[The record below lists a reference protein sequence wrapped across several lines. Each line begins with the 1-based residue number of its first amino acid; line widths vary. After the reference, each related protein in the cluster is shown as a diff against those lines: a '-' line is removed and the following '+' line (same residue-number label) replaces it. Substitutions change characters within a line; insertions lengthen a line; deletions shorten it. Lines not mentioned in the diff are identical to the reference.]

1 MKQSDNPDTTLTIC
15 TQRLWTKLT
24 PGQLDCLLSAK
35 CTENITSILIE
46 AEFSKEP
53 DLFAE
58 LVNQAL
64 VFASSEGF
72 SRQQLT
78 VFVAVLYELW
88 EYCSVC
94 PFATIVEAMRL
105 AHKLLLC
112 HSVQRP
118 PNLIEIFSIRLAQS
132 SMQFI
137 VNRFFRYW
145 KLYKHA
151 LAPTVNL
158 IPKFT
163 YGDKERKV
171 DSVESPPSG
180 KLILRTILKSAVQDQ
195 FGFLN
200 KS

>member
-1 MKQSDNPDTTLTIC
+1 MKQSENPDTALSIC
-15 TQRLWTKLT
+15 THRLWTKIT
-24 PGQLDCLLSAK
+24 SGQLDCLLSAK

-46 AEFSKEP
+46 AGFSKEP

-58 LVNQAL
+58 LTTTHCVCSRTVRTVGVLFRFRTLA
-64 VFASSEGF
+64 FSS
-72 SRQQLT
+72 LNT
-78 VFVAVLYELW
+78 
-88 EYCSVC
+88 VC
-94 PFATIVEAMRL
+94 PFATIVEAMQL

-118 PNLIEIFSIRLAQS
+118 PNLIQIFSIRLAQI

-158 IPKFT
+158 IPTFT
-163 YGDKERKV
+163 YGDKERKA
-171 DSVESPPSG
+171 DPVESPPSG
-180 KLILRTILKSAVQDQ
+180 KRILRTILKSAVQDQ

-200 KS
+200 EN

>member
-1 MKQSDNPDTTLTIC
+1 MKQPENSDTTLSIC

-24 PGQLDCLLSAK
+24 PNQLDCLISAK
-35 CTENITSILIE
+35 STENITSVLIE
-46 AEFSKEP
+46 AGFSKEP

-64 VFASSEGF
+64 VFASSEEF

-78 VFVAVLYELW
+78 VFVAILYELW
-88 EYCSVC
+88 EYCS
-94 PFATIVEAMRL
+94 EAMRL

-118 PNLIEIFSIRLAQS
+118 PHLIEIFSIRLAQS

-137 VNRFFRYW
+137 VGRFFRYW

-163 YGDKERKV
+163 YGDMERKV
-171 DSVESPPSG
+171 DPVESPPSG
-180 KLILRTILKSAVQDQ
+180 KRVLRGILRSAVQDQ

-200 KS
+200 ED